1 MSQQILIVDDATER
15 TTLVAQA
22 LRKNGYVVMTMQLK
36 DNEAL
41 QASLRRLKPD
51 YLVIGDEVVIDLK
64 SQNSSHMLKEMG
76 IAC

>member
-1 MSQQILIVDDATER
+1 MPQQILIVDDATER

-64 SQNSSHMLKEMG
+64 AQNSSHMLKEMG

>member
-1 MSQQILIVDDATER
+1 MSQQILIVNDATER
-15 TTLVAQA
+15 TTLVAKA
-22 LRKNGYVVMTMQLK
+22 LRKNGYAVMTLQLK

-51 YLVIGDEVVIDLK
+51 CLVIGDEVVIELK
-64 SQNSSHMLKEMG
+64 AQNSFHMLKEMG